1 MKTLETIGKYKVLDT
16 LGQGA
21 MGVVYKA
28 LDPDINREVAIKTV
42 RFDMLSDAAGKDE
55 IMRRFIREAQAV
67 GKLEHPNI
75 ITIYEVGREGDST
88 YIVMQLAKGQSL
100 KEILDSGKS
109 YKPSEIVA
117 LMERLCEA
125 LDYAHSQGVIHRD
138 VKPANILIDELGRP
152 YLVDFGVAR
161 LEMSTLTTAGSI
173 MGTPSYMSPEQVMG
187 KNVDSRADI
196 FSLGVILF
204 ELLTNRRPFE
214 GEHITTVVY
223 KIAHEEPPTL
233 SQVRNTGIQM
243 FEPMVQKVLAK
254 DPNDRYQTGREL
266 SNDLKKMSLPFNAD
280 ETIIYEAVHE
290 EEGTRRKIWLPFA
303 AAALVLAIAAAGMFV
318 FKPQLMRNLF
328 SSQSDLITVPPAHI
342 QSSDVLEAALS
353 ETEEHEFV
361 PQKAGSSPPASSSSN
376 RINRE
381 LQQQIAEGRA
391 SFQAGEYRKSRDLMN
406 AVLQKAPDNQAARQ
420 TLNQANA
427 ALAAMRDI
435 RALVERQRAAE
446 ESEDIA
452 LLSAFDEGSLPKKQA
467 EIRDLFNDYNNLQ
480 CLIPPERILIQ
491 LNGDRADVTFF
502 KIVQGVSRAEGIR
515 KEVFNGEVTWRLV
528 KRDQNWVILDYTT
541 RKFN

>member
-42 RFDMLSDAAGKDE
+42 RFDMLSDTAGKDE

-109 YKPSEIVA
+109 YKPSEIVE
-117 LMERLCEA
+117 LMERLCAA

-138 VKPANILIDELGRP
+138 VKPANILIDETGRP

-254 DPNDRYQTGREL
+254 DPKDRYQTGKEL
-266 SNDLKKMSLPFNAD
+266 SNDLKKASLPFNAD
-280 ETIIYEAVHE
+280 ETMIYDAAHE
-290 EEGTRRKIWLPFA
+290 EEGAGRKTWLPFA
-303 AAALVLAIAAAGMFV
+303 AAGLVLVLAAAGMFV

-328 SSQSDLITVPPAHI
+328 SSQSDLIAVPPPHI
-342 QSSDVLEAALS
+342 RSTDVLEAVLS
-353 ETEEHEFV
+353 EAEAHEFV
-361 PQKAGSSPPASSSSN
+361 PPKAKPRPPATSTNN
-376 RINRE
+376 RVNSE
-381 LQQQIAEGRA
+381 LQQQITEGRA
-391 SFQAGEYRKSRDLMN
+391 RFQAGEYQKSRDLLN
-406 AVLQKAPDNQAARQ
+406 AVLQKDPNNQAARQ

-452 LLSAFDEGSLPKKQA
+452 LLSAFDEGSLAKKQT

-480 CLIPPERILIQ
+480 CLIPPERIKIQ
-491 LNGDRADVTFF
+491 LNDDRADVTFF

-528 KRDQNWVILDYTT
+528 KRDQNWVILDFTT

>member
-1 MKTLETIGKYKVLDT
+1 MWCTVIAMKTLETIGKYKVLDT

-109 YKPSEIVA
+109 YKPSEIVE
-117 LMERLCEA
+117 LMERLCAA

-138 VKPANILIDELGRP
+138 VKPANILIDETGRP

-254 DPNDRYQTGREL
+254 DPKDRYQTGKEL
-266 SNDLKKMSLPFNAD
+266 SNDLKKASLPFSAD
-280 ETIIYEAVHE
+280 ETMIYDAAHE
-290 EEGTRRKIWLPFA
+290 EEGTGRKTWLPFA
-303 AAALVLAIAAAGMFV
+303 VAGLVLVLAAAGMFV

-328 SSQSDLITVPPAHI
+328 SSQSDLIAVPPPHI
-342 QSSDVLEAALS
+342 RSADVLEAVLS
-353 ETEEHEFV
+353 EAEAHEFV
-361 PQKAGSSPPASSSSN
+361 PPKAKPRPPATSTNN
-376 RINRE
+376 RVNRE
-381 LQQQIAEGRA
+381 LQQQVAEGRA
-391 SFQAGEYRKSRDLMN
+391 SFQAGEYQKSRDLMN
-406 AVLQKAPDNQAARQ
+406 AVLQKNPNNQAARQ

-427 ALAAMRDI
+427 A
-435 RALVERQRAAE
+435 
-446 ESEDIA
+446 
-452 LLSAFDEGSLPKKQA
+452 
-467 EIRDLFNDYNNLQ
+467 
-480 CLIPPERILIQ
+480 
-491 LNGDRADVTFF
+491 
-502 KIVQGVSRAEGIR
+502 
-515 KEVFNGEVTWRLV
+515 
-528 KRDQNWVILDYTT
+528 
-541 RKFN
+541 